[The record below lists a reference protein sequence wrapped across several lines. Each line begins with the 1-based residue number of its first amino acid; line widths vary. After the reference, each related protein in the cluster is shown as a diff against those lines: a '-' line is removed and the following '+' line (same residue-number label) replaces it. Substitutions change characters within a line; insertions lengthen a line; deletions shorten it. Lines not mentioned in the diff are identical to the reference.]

1 MSVVILSIVPEQTR
15 VPQAL
20 TVGLLTSLLCFQ
32 CEQDE
37 QVMCGGIMDKN
48 LVADNVSPWSFN
60 GTISDFPC
68 VSRMFM

>member
-1 MSVVILSIVPEQTR
+1 VSLVIRFIVPGQTS
-15 VPQAL
+15 VPQTL
-20 TVGLLTSLLCFQ
+20 TVALLTSLLCFQ